1 MADWHLKELR
11 ASLEMRGWRVAAQ
24 FMMAKGGTHAEHRF
38 KNGWWVLRLL
48 CALVVA
54 MGSTPSF
61 VADAQGL
68 AAQWTPLPPLAARW
82 SPLPPASF
90 EKFGYVFAPLDITS
104 HRNDILLL
112 DLAPL
117 KILRIESA
125 DFCRDGLC
133 LTIVTTDCGR
143 SACPSTSVFVGR
155 EVELEK
161 LVLPFFG
168 GTQFVR
174 FPRSRDRTVTVM
186 YNKAFVSVIR
196 GFGGD

>member
-1 MADWHLKELR
+1 M
-11 ASLEMRGWRVAAQ
+11 
-24 FMMAKGGTHAEHRF
+24 
-38 KNGWWVLRLL
+38 NGWWVLRLL
-48 CALVVA
+48 YALVVA
-54 MGSTPSF
+54 IGSTPSF
-61 VADAQGL
+61 VADAQD
-68 AAQWTPLPPLAARW
+68 LAARW

-104 HRNDILLL
+104 HRNDILVL

-186 YNKAFVSVIR
+186 YNNAFVSVIR